1 MIRGIVR
8 GKTIEL
14 DADTG
19 LPEGQEVTVTVR
31 PVESIDAKENA
42 GEALERAFGG
52 WDDDDVGLEEFLEW
66 NRSQRKVSR
75 LESEA

>member
-8 GKTIEL
+8 GKTIEP

-31 PVESIDAKENA
+31 PVEAIDDKENA
-42 GEALERAFGG
+42 GEALKRAFGG
-52 WDDDDVGLEEFLEW
+52 WDDDDAGLEEFLEW

-75 LESEA
+75 MESEA